1 MGMLFDLFVSLYV
14 VIIQVVIGTFISI
27 SGILQ
32 LQMSPNQGTCTGL
45 LLVFVVMPIVLIVVG
60 LISAVM
66 MWFLEPNMNFWDS
79 FGFSFSN
86 LCALANPI
94 TLKQPENTVGI
105 VLSFIV
111 SSYT

>member
-45 LLVFVVMPIVLIVVG
+45 LLVFVVIPIVLTDKIEIDFSSSLQNETVLKKDNKFNSEIQL
-60 LISAVM
+60 LI
-66 MWFLEPNMNFWDS
+66 N
-79 FGFSFSN
+79 
-86 LCALANPI
+86 
-94 TLKQPENTVGI
+94 
-105 VLSFIV
+105 
-111 SSYT
+111 